1 MEPKYKVGD
10 WIEHEDG
17 YLVRIGAILESTDG
31 EPRYGVMLGDH
42 SLYTEGVYE
51 GQIIRAVR
59 IIPIVDKPKCK
70 DCQFYFDEGK
80 YGAAGL
86 TKECPIWIWSW
97 KFFNDLPS
105 LEDND
110 GNDLEP
116 PDGSTCFRPKV
127 GHEQQEAK

>member
-70 DCQFYFDEGK
+70 DCQFWNEHHQCRDNQ
-80 YGAAGL
+80 
-86 TKECPIWIWSW
+86 CPIVKWVHLQYAITEGVY
-97 KFFNDLPS
+97 D
-105 LEDND
+105 DTA
-110 GNDLEP
+110 EP